1 MARLIIS
8 DATKAK
14 LAGKHGLDWR
24 DVTEALRAGKCLPPL
39 TQSPKRGM
47 MAAMRPEEAMKFYE
61 EDEDPE
67 RLIAMFDAA
76 RDDGRLRQTRRP
88 EPNDGDLKPLGQV
101 RAELMHELRK
111 QLRELHLGERVR
123 RQMVRRIAHIA
134 EVLRSRSRVH

>member
-1 MARLIIS
+1 
-8 DATKAK
+8 
-14 LAGKHGLDWR
+14 
-24 DVTEALRAGKCLPPL
+24 
-39 TQSPKRGM
+39 